1 MEYNV
6 TYRDKDGGIQV
17 IVSYKDRY
25 GKWRQKSKQGF
36 KKKRDA
42 KLYADKIVEEL
53 KKKNMN

>member
-53 KKKNMN
+53 KKRI